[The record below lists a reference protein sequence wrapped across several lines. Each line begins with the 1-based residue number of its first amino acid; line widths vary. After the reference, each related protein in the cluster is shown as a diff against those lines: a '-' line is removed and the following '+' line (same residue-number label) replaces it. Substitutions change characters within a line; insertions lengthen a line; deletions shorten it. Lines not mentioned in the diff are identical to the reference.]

1 MKRRRKIGV
10 ARALVA
16 GAIVLVALSGCSGG
30 GAEQLLET
38 ARFEELQRN
47 LPHARKLYQQILE
60 RYAGTP
66 QAEEARARLAAIGA
80 SEDAP
85 AASGS

>member
-1 MKRRRKIGV
+1 M
-10 ARALVA
+10 AHALAA
-16 GAIVLVALSGCSGG
+16 GAIVVTVLSACSGG

-80 SEDAP
+80 SEGTP
-85 AASGS
+85 AAAGP